1 MEETRVIIDENPKD
15 GNPVVASPA
24 ASKGEY
30 PTLIGYA
37 LKQPNQLT
45 YNA

>member
-30 PTLIGYA
+30 PTLIGLSERKGCIA
-37 LKQPNQLT
+37 S
-45 YNA
+45 